1 MHNMQ
6 TIKTLSL
13 YNLSVNRVNVNQKT
27 LLSLKQIEPKS
38 SVKVN
43 NHKVLTSY
51 IKWTNRKKQ

>member
-43 NHKVLTSY
+43 NHKVLTSF
-51 IKWTNRKKQ
+51 IK

>member
-27 LLSLKQIEPKS
+27 LLSLKQIEHKS

-43 NHKVLTSY
+43 NHKVLTSF
-51 IKWTNRKKQ
+51 IK